1 MTMRP
6 ELKRLQLA
14 DVQCRD
20 CDCKVGQVW
29 FGGETRLVDPKPI
42 NTPYGR
48 AVLLHVC
55 RTKPREPGE
64 DDDR

>member
-1 MTMRP
+1 MSTG
-6 ELKRLQLA
+6 LKKSQLA
-14 DVQCRD
+14 GVFCRD

-29 FGGETRLVDPKPI
+29 FGGEIRLVDPKPI
-42 NTPYGR
+42 DTPHGR